1 MFGLDE
7 GTEILNVIQNVQT
20 LFQQSIAFTLGFF
33 LVINQMNPD
42 DKELPLLLLLLFIFI
57 FILTVAQTQLQQWF
71 ESFTNPWQTAMIR
84 GIVGLLLFL
93 LDMITRVSVHVAT
106 AMCGKWVD
114 AINPSQGREDGF
126 EVILKTIL
134 IIFLVLVLVWCVGSA
149 SGIIRLPQTKS
160 EIENKKK

>member
-7 GTEILNVIQNVQT
+7 GTEILSVIENVQS

-33 LVINQMNPD
+33 LVINQMDPD
-42 DKELPLLLLLLFIFI
+42 DKELPLLLLVLFIFI
-57 FILTVAQTQLQQWF
+57 FILTVAQTQLKQWF
-71 ESFTNPWQTAMIR
+71 ESFTNPWQISMIR
-84 GIVGLLLFL
+84 GIVGLSLFL
-93 LDMITRVSVHVAT
+93 LDMITRVSIHVAT

-114 AINPSQGREDGF
+114 AINPSQGKDDGF

-149 SGIIRLPQTKS
+149 SGIIQLPKTKQ
-160 EIENKKK
+160 EQVAKTK